1 MFQEISELK
10 YVKFVKRD
18 AIEKEALLSKPKFSD
33 MSLIPLL
40 YDEFRRIVADD
51 KSQSKQSGR
60 LKKQFVF
67 IILYLYSPATLAGGK
82 IRTGVRNELQ
92 KLFRYKSPTAISN
105 IGASAAFWYSQ
116 YRHFRKQVES
126 VFIRLMEWH
135 NERIKT
141 DS

>member
-67 IILYLYSPATLAGGK
+67 IILYLYSPQRLPAGK
-82 IRTGVRNELQ
+82 YVQVFVMNFRSYFDTNPLQ
-92 KLFRYKSPTAISN
+92 RSAISGQVRHSGILN
-105 IGASAAFWYSQ
+105 IGISANRWSRYLFGSWSG
-116 YRHFRKQVES
+116 
-126 VFIRLMEWH
+126 IT
-135 NERIKT
+135 IG
-141 DS
+141 

>member
-10 YVKFVKRD
+10 YVKSVKRD
-18 AIEKEALLSKPKFSD
+18 AIEKEALLSRPKFSD

-51 KSQSKQSGR
+51 KNQSKRAGR

-67 IILYLYSPATLAGGK
+67 IILYSPAALAGGK
-82 IRTGVRNELQ
+82 IGTGVRNELQ
-92 KLFRYKSPTAISN
+92 MLFQYKSPAAISN
-105 IGASAAFWYSQ
+105 IGANAAFWYSQ
-116 YRHFRKQVES
+116 YRDFRKQVES

-135 NERIKT
+135 NDRIKT

>member
-51 KSQSKQSGR
+51 KSQSKQSGIARRR
-60 LKKQFVF
+60 LGRDAALRPLAPSLVHLRSFFVSQMN
-67 IILYLYSPATLAGGK
+67 LMTCMLASSQAK
-82 IRTGVRNELQ
+82 RKPRLTASRVSSLPSRTRAL
-92 KLFRYKSPTAISN
+92 R
-105 IGASAAFWYSQ
+105 
-116 YRHFRKQVES
+116 
-126 VFIRLMEWH
+126 RL
-135 NERIKT
+135 RPPLR
-141 DS
+141 